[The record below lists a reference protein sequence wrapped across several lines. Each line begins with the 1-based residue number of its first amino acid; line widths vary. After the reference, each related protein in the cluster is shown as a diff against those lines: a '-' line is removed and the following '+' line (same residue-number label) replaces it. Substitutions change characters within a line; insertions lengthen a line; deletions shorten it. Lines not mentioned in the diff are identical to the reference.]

1 MSQGTLIGID
11 QLVLGAT
18 TTCDLLDLDGR
29 VAVSTG
35 TPITPQLLSRIKSA
49 GIIGL
54 IAGRPDYAGHHV
66 TSARPSIDVIASRIS
81 EMQRRSGI
89 AGSLKSPAG
98 KFSRKMLAETFTRI
112 ASGGLPDLDILNT
125 VVDRILHETELDRI
139 SPLPAPR
146 QSHDT
151 LVERLVDGAID
162 TAILMGWHMKKIGE
176 QPDMCRAA
184 TLGGLLHD
192 IGLLFVPH
200 KTINCSGSLSLS
212 DRREIRRHPYLG
224 IRALSPLGDRIPK
237 PAQEIIL
244 LHHERMDGKGYPF
257 GRSGE
262 SIPKAVRLAHIID
275 AYTALVSPRPHRA
288 SMFPHQAISIL
299 MRDSGSGFCRETLRE
314 FISRTGRYPLGSAVV
329 LSSNEVGVV
338 VGIGNGGPFKPVV
351 DIYFSKHQQFS
362 QTPQRIDLGSEP
374 MRYVR
379 HVMR

>member
-1 MSQGTLIGID
+1 VSQGTLIGID

-35 TPITPQLLSRIKSA
+35 TLITPQLLKRIKHA

-54 IAGRPDYAGHHV
+54 VAGRPDYAGHHV

-89 AGSLKSPAG
+89 AGSNISPAG
-98 KFSRKMLAETFTRI
+98 KFARQVLGETFTKI
-112 ASGGLPDLDILNT
+112 ASGRLPEMDILDA

-162 TAILMGWHMKKIGE
+162 TGILMGWHMKKAGE
-176 QPDMCRAA
+176 SNDVCRAA

-192 IGLLFVPH
+192 TGLLFVSH
-200 KTINCSGSLSLS
+200 KAITCTGALTQS
-212 DRREIRRHPYLG
+212 DRREIRRHPYLA
-224 IRALSPLGDRIPK
+224 IRALSPLGKRIPGLT
-237 PAQEIIL
+237 QDIIL
-244 LHHERMDGKGYPF
+244 LHHERMDGRGYPF
-257 GRSGE
+257 GRSCE
-262 SIPKAVRLAHIID
+262 SVPKAARLAHIID

-288 SMFPHQAISIL
+288 SMSPHRAISIL
-299 MRDSGSGFCRETLRE
+299 LRESGSGFCRNTLRE
-314 FISRTGRYPLGSAVV
+314 FIERTGRYPLGSAVV

-338 VGIGNGGPFKPVV
+338 VGIGSGGPFKPVV
-351 DIYFSKHQQFS
+351 DIYFSKHHKFS
-362 QTPQRIDLGSEP
+362 QTAQRIDLSSEP